1 MRRLRSHLRRIPKT
15 GVSMAPK
22 TTRPGKA
29 EFSIDEFFAEIEKAE
44 DIAAS
49 KPLYAERMKNKRALD
64 RAEAAEKVE
73 PKTALEKRR
82 TTKSNHDTATGM
94 AKKTGKTKINSV
106 DRVDFDG
113 FGEAPQAG
121 FGHVPSG
128 KMTAR
133 EISRVAAADPEA
145 QAKIREALDVSVKK
159 NKARKGESLE
169 NAQTVGITATVK
181 ALEQIILHGR
191 KEVEGSSP
199 WVPHRPERPLKR
211 GASKPFRLATDYVPA
226 GDQPTAIAELVE
238 GIDNGETDQVL
249 LGVTGSGK
257 TFTVAQT

>member
-1 MRRLRSHLRRIPKT
+1 
-15 GVSMAPK
+15 MAADRK
-22 TTRPGKA
+22 SARPAKA
-29 EFSIDEFFAEIEKAE
+29 EFSIDDFLGEIEKAE

-49 KPLYAERMKNKRALD
+49 KPLPQERLRNKRRLD
-64 RAEAAEKVE
+64 REAAAAAE
-73 PKTALEKRR
+73 PLTPLEKRR
-82 TTKSNHDTATGM
+82 TTKANYDTATGM
-94 AKKTGKTKINSV
+94 APKTGKTKINSV

-145 QAKIREALDVSVKK
+145 QAKIREALDASVKK

-169 NAQTVGITATVK
+169 NAQTVGVTATVK

-199 WVPHRPERPLKR
+199 WVPHRPERPQGHDHHAKAAIIR
-211 GASKPFRLATDYVPA
+211 HDAPNVRIATCRQSVHRIAPTGTAVRPFERV
-226 GDQPTAIAELVE
+226 GD
-238 GIDNGETDQVL
+238 
-249 LGVTGSGK
+249 S
-257 TFTVAQT
+257 